1 MSGIVSRLVSAF
13 SLAVLLSSC
22 AVQIQMTC
30 MVPSRVGLQKGES
43 LAIQGKTHLG
53 EKVQGQLSREL
64 QQGGFYTIKENADYL
79 LRLDKVR
86 ENTLCYHTGT
96 DDDDEVFEETELS
109 TWVYLSRKEGG
120 AYGYAHKYAITT
132 DGASGDVE
140 ELCHDIARDLQPHR
154 LIYTEKLAAPEG
166 NPAFEQAADYC
177 KAGMWQHAAR
187 AAEAAVQQTPHEPEA
202 HYLQGLI
209 QRQLE
214 NYTASDIC
222 FDKAYQLRPDTRY
235 AEASKIN
242 KLMQMGA
249 RYVRHQM
256 KFNSSEGAAFN
267 KGTLP
272 AYHKKEDTPWSHLFF
287 HYPLKFHTQP

>member
-1 MSGIVSRLVSAF
+1 MNKTTFRVISLVC
-13 SLAVLLSSC
+13 AVLMLFVS
-22 AVQIQMTC
+22 
-30 MVPSRVGLQKGES
+30 VGLVACQVVPGTS
-43 LAIQGKTHLG
+43 NDTTTDA
-53 EKVQGQLSREL
+53 S
-64 QQGGFYTIKENADYL
+64 QGGTEPGGDATTAGGDETTAG
-79 LRLDKVR
+79 DQG
-86 ENTLCYHTGT
+86 GT
-96 DDDDEVFEETELS
+96 
-109 TWVYLSRKEGG
+109 
-120 AYGYAHKYAITT
+120 TT

-177 KAGMWQHAAR
+177 MAGMWQHAAR

-287 HYPLKFHTQP
+287 HYPLKSHTQP